1 MQSVLNALAFVKDE
15 LNEAVDVLVKQGA
28 LMDHN
33 PTWLSTLYGREL
45 CAQIL
50 MDAGCDQD
58 LLGMRDFD
66 DKDLQ
71 SRLQA
76 YAKKTHQDRLA
87 RCLVHDVPNH
97 VAAICNGSAFRQYGL
112 VMEEWLQVA
121 STHMCCHNRRT
132 LQLAMHTTTSSIAPP
147 LRISLSTRHCKPR

>member
-1 MQSVLNALAFVKDE
+1 MQSVLNTLAFVKDE
-15 LNEAVDVLVKQGA
+15 LNEAVEVLVKQGA

-97 VAAICNGSAFRQYGL
+97 VAAICNGSASG
-112 VMEEWLQVA
+112 
-121 STHMCCHNRRT
+121 SMCW
-132 LQLAMHTTTSSIAPP
+132 
-147 LRISLSTRHCKPR
+147 